1 MHDICGRMVNFLEDK
16 RNLSLKKVFSSLET
30 TYKDD
35 NDALDIIKN
44 ARKTA
49 AFFHKR
55 GEHQKA
61 ISHIRQLEAFL
72 NDWY

>member
-1 MHDICGRMVNFLEDK
+1 MRNNIRM
-16 RNLSLKKVFSSLET
+16 FSAN
-30 TYKDD
+30 KDD

-49 AFFHKR
+49 AYFHKR